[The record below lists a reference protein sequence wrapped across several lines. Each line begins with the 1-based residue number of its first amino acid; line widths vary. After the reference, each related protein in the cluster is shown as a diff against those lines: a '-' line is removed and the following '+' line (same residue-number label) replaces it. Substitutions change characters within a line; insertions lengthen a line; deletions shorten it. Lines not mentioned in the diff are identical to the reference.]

1 MHSLAW
7 RLSFV
12 GLIGL
17 AALLVLACGPSG
29 DPATRGGVI
38 PPAVERPAELAG
50 RLDLPA
56 LASEVVF
63 PWSEVVVRRDTD
75 DLAVGVLVANTPDRR
90 SRGMMY
96 WSGLPAD
103 SGMIFIWEETR
114 ARSGGFWNQNV
125 PIDLDV
131 AWLDRDGE
139 ILEFSILLAEDET
152 TKRPR
157 QDYFFVLEMPRGRF
171 AEMGIE
177 LGDQVLIPA
186 TLLPE

>member
-1 MHSLAW
+1 M
-7 RLSFV
+7 SFV
-12 GLIGL
+12 GLIGW

-38 PPAVERPAELAG
+38 APAEERPAELAG

-56 LASEVVF
+56 LLREVVF
-63 PWSEVVVRRDTD
+63 PWSEVVVRRDSD

-96 WSGLPAD
+96 WSGLPPN

-114 ARSGGFWNQNV
+114 ARSGGFWNRNV

-131 AWLDRDGE
+131 AWLDRDGK

-152 TKRPR
+152 TKSPR

>member
-1 MHSLAW
+1 M
-7 RLSFV
+7 SFV

-17 AALLVLACGPSG
+17 AAVVVLACGPSG

-56 LASEVVF
+56 LVSEVVF
-63 PWSEVVVRRDTD
+63 PWSEVVVRRDSD

-96 WSGLPAD
+96 WSGLPAN

-114 ARSGGFWNQNV
+114 SRGSGFWNQNV

-139 ILEFSILLAEDET
+139 ILEFSVLFAEDET
-152 TKRPR
+152 IKRP
-157 QDYFFVLEMPRGRF
+157 QQPYFYVLEMPRGRF

-177 LGDQVLIPA
+177 LGDQVLIPT